1 VGRGLA
7 RSKKTLKTKINTRR
21 SLEMNVLVYLV
32 PSIVD
37 PASMKSV
44 RSHIVVTIG
53 SFHHNNINSGR
64 QFSIKMRYVPPVA
77 STINQSA

>member
-1 VGRGLA
+1 M
-7 RSKKTLKTKINTRR
+7 
-21 SLEMNVLVYLV
+21 SLERNVLVYSM
-32 PSIVD
+32 PSIVE